1 MSVSLDSGLPERRAA
16 RRAFDCAAARRA
28 FDLAAATRGVDFA
41 ALPIDRAAG
50 LDPAWVVHDETRAR
64 LLERLSFFRLEPR
77 VAVDLGCA
85 TASGARALAERYP
98 EARVLA
104 IDSSRGMLAA
114 ARAAC
119 AATLAGAAVS
129 VVGGDAERLPLA
141 SGAVQLVL
149 ANLVL
154 PWCRPQLVFAEASR
168 VLEAGGLL
176 LFATL
181 GPDSLQEV
189 RRAWGGV
196 DDRLH
201 VHAAFDMH
209 DVGDLALAAGL
220 AEPVLDVD
228 RLELTYEQPAALVRD
243 LRAWGAINVAAGRRR
258 ELTGR
263 RRWQAFEERLTAA
276 SSGGRFAVTVE
287 VVLGQAWG
295 GGRPRAAASGPAE
308 TAVAVERIGHRR
320 GRGTPE

>member
-1 MSVSLDSGLPERRAA
+1 MSVSLDSALPERRAA
-16 RRAFDCAAARRA
+16 RRAFDSAAARHG
-28 FDLAAATRGVDFA
+28 LDFA
-41 ALPIDRAAG
+41 ATPGALQRAAG
-50 LDPAWVVHDETRAR
+50 FEAPWVVHDEIRAR

-85 TASGARALAERYP
+85 TARGALALAQRYP
-98 EARVLA
+98 DARVVA
-104 IDSSRGMLAA
+104 IDSSRGMLGA

-119 AATLAGAAVS
+119 AATPGGAAIC

-141 SGAVQLVL
+141 SGGVQLIL

-154 PWCRPQLVFAEASR
+154 PWCRPQLLFAEASR

-189 RRAWGGV
+189 RRAWSGV

-201 VHAAFDMH
+201 VHAAFDLH

-228 RLELTYEQPAALVRD
+228 RLELTYEQPATLYRD

-258 ELTGR
+258 ELTGP
-263 RRWQAFEERLTAA
+263 RRWRAFEQRLTAQSA
-276 SSGGRFAVTVE
+276 GGRFTVTVE

-295 GGRPRAAASGPAE
+295 GGPPRARASGPAE
-308 TAVAVERIGHRR
+308 TAVAIERIGRR
-320 GRGTPE
+320 QGRGTAE